1 MARPSVQVT
10 EALRGLASYP
20 LRAALTALGI
30 VIGVAAVIT
39 VLSVGEGARQR
50 VIERIQSL
58 GGNLLLV
65 TPGSARTGAVQLGA
79 GSRQTLTTGDA
90 DAIRRE
96 IPGVLAVAPS
106 VFQRLQ
112 VVRGNRNWQT
122 TVQGITPDYLEAREW
137 EVTRGRP
144 LSALDQLRSAKVALM
159 GSTVAER
166 LFAGEHAIGEII
178 RIGDTPFSVVGVL
191 APKGQSSAGSDQD
204 DKVMIP
210 LSTAT
215 VRVLGTGRSELGGL
229 RYIMVKVDGVGRLGE
244 VETQLAAL
252 LRQRHELRPD
262 QPDDFSVRNLAEV
275 QAQREEASGILTFW
289 LGAIASVSLV
299 VGAVSVMNTMLV
311 AVAERT
317 REIGLRLAVGAR
329 RRDILWQFL
338 TEALLLALL
347 GGATG
352 LVLGVLLSLAIA
364 RWGGLAVVIGPA
376 ALATGP
382 GGSRDRRPRRGG
394 PARPQ
399 GGAPDPNRRP
409 ALGIDASGR
418 RSSPTTHG
426 KNGSTGPTSP
436 AGSPR
441 NRSAGRAARS

>member
-1 MARPSVQVT
+1 MANPSVQVI

-50 VIERIQSL
+50 VIEQIQSL

-96 IPGVLAVAPS
+96 IPGLLAVAPS

-137 EVTRGRP
+137 GVTAGRP
-144 LSALDQLRSAKVALM
+144 LSALDQLRSAKVALI

-166 LFAGEHAIGEII
+166 LFAGEHAVGEII

-229 RYIMVKVDGVGRLGE
+229 RYIMVKVDRVGRLGE

-252 LRQRHELRPD
+252 LRQRHGLRPD

-275 QAQREEASGILTFW
+275 QAQREEASGVLTFW

-299 VGAVSVMNTMLV
+299 VGAVSVMNIMLV

-352 LVLGVLLSLAIA
+352 VALGVLLSLSIA
-364 RWGGLAVVIGPA
+364 RWGGLAVAIGPVALVLALGA
-376 ALATGP
+376 AATAGLCA
-382 GGSRDRRPRRGG
+382 GVL
-394 PARPQ
+394 
-399 GGAPDPNRRP
+399 P
-409 ALGIDASGR
+409 AL
-418 RSSPTTHG
+418 
-426 KNGSTGPTSP
+426 K
-436 AGSPR
+436 
-441 NRSAGRAARS
+441 AARLTPIEALRSE

>member
-1 MARPSVQVT
+1 MASPGTHLTQ
-10 EALRGLASYP
+10 ALRGLASYP
-20 LRAALTALGI
+20 MRAALTALGI

-39 VLSVGEGARQR
+39 VLSVSEGARQR
-50 VIERIQSL
+50 VIEKIQSL
-58 GGNLLLV
+58 GGNLLLI

-90 DAIRRE
+90 DAIARE

-112 VVRGNRNWQT
+112 AVRGNRNWQT

-137 EVTRGRP
+137 GVTDGRP
-144 LSALDQLRSAKVALM
+144 LSTVDQARSAKVALI
-159 GSTVAER
+159 GATVAER

-178 RIGDTPFSVVGVL
+178 RIGDTPFSVVGLL
-191 APKGQSSAGSDQD
+191 APKGQNSAGSDQD

-229 RYIMVKVDGVGRLGE
+229 RYIMVKVDRAERLRE

-252 LRQRHELRPD
+252 LRQRHGLTPGR
-262 QPDDFSVRNLAEV
+262 PDDFSVRNLAEV
-275 QAQREEASGILTFW
+275 QAQREEASGVLAFW
-289 LGAIASVSLV
+289 LGAVASVSLV
-299 VGAVSVMNTMLV
+299 VGAVSVMNIMLV

-347 GGATG
+347 GGAVG
-352 LVLGVLLSLAIA
+352 LMLGMLLSLAVA
-364 RWGGLAVVIGPA
+364 RWGGLPVAIGPGALLLSLGA
-376 ALATGP
+376 AAAAGLAAGVL
-382 GGSRDRRPRRGG
+382 
-394 PARPQ
+394 
-399 GGAPDPNRRP
+399 P
-409 ALGIDASGR
+409 ALKAARLTPIDAL
-418 RSSPTTHG
+418 RSE
-426 KNGSTGPTSP
+426 
-436 AGSPR
+436 
-441 NRSAGRAARS
+441 

>member
-1 MARPSVQVT
+1 LPVANPSVQVI

-50 VIERIQSL
+50 VIEQIQSL

-90 DAIRRE
+90 DAIRRD
-96 IPGVLAVAPS
+96 IPGLLAVAPS

-137 EVTRGRP
+137 AVTAGRP
-144 LSALDQLRSAKVALM
+144 LSALDQLRSAKVALI

-166 LFAGEHAIGEII
+166 LFAGEHAVGEII

-191 APKGQSSAGSDQD
+191 ALKGQSSAGSDQD

-229 RYIMVKVDGVGRLGE
+229 RYVMVKVDRVERLGE
-244 VETQLAAL
+244 VEAQLAAM
-252 LRQRHELRPD
+252 LRQRHGLRPD

-275 QAQREEASGILTFW
+275 QAQREEASGVLTFW
-289 LGAIASVSLV
+289 LGAVASVSLV
-299 VGAVSVMNTMLV
+299 VGAVSVMNIMLV

-347 GGATG
+347 GGAAG
-352 LVLGVLLSLAIA
+352 VALGVLLSLSIA
-364 RWGGLAVVIGPA
+364 RWGGLPVEIGPLALLLSLGA
-376 ALATGP
+376 AAAAGLCAGVL
-382 GGSRDRRPRRGG
+382 
-394 PARPQ
+394 
-399 GGAPDPNRRP
+399 P
-409 ALGIDASGR
+409 AL
-418 RSSPTTHG
+418 
-426 KNGSTGPTSP
+426 K
-436 AGSPR
+436 
-441 NRSAGRAARS
+441 AARLTPIEALRSE

>member
-1 MARPSVQVT
+1 MANPSVQVI

-50 VIERIQSL
+50 VIEQIQSL

-90 DAIRRE
+90 DAIRRD
-96 IPGVLAVAPS
+96 IPGLLAVAPS

-137 EVTRGRP
+137 GVTAGRP
-144 LSALDQLRSAKVALM
+144 LSALDQIRSAKVALI

-166 LFAGEHAIGEII
+166 LFAGEHAVGEII

-191 APKGQSSAGSDQD
+191 ALKGQSSAGSDQD

-229 RYIMVKVDGVGRLGE
+229 RYVMVKVDRVERLGE
-244 VETQLAAL
+244 VEAQLAAM
-252 LRQRHELRPD
+252 LRQRHGLRPD

-275 QAQREEASGILTFW
+275 QAQREEASGVLTFW
-289 LGAIASVSLV
+289 LGAVASVSLV
-299 VGAVSVMNTMLV
+299 VGAVSVMNIMLV

-347 GGATG
+347 GGAAG
-352 LVLGVLLSLAIA
+352 VALGVLLSLSIA
-364 RWGGLAVVIGPA
+364 RWGELPVAIGPVSLLLSLGA
-376 ALATGP
+376 AAAAGLCAGVL
-382 GGSRDRRPRRGG
+382 
-394 PARPQ
+394 
-399 GGAPDPNRRP
+399 P
-409 ALGIDASGR
+409 AL
-418 RSSPTTHG
+418 
-426 KNGSTGPTSP
+426 K
-436 AGSPR
+436 
-441 NRSAGRAARS
+441 AARLTPIEALRSE

>member
-1 MARPSVQVT
+1 MANPSVQVI

-50 VIERIQSL
+50 VIEQIQSL

-90 DAIRRE
+90 DAIRRD
-96 IPGVLAVAPS
+96 IPGLLAVAPS

-137 EVTRGRP
+137 GVTAGRP
-144 LSALDQLRSAKVALM
+144 LSALDQVRSAKVALI

-166 LFAGEHAIGEII
+166 LFAGEHAVGEII

-191 APKGQSSAGSDQD
+191 ALKGQSSAGSDQD

-229 RYIMVKVDGVGRLGE
+229 RYVMVKVDRVERLGE
-244 VETQLAAL
+244 VEAQLAAM
-252 LRQRHELRPD
+252 LRQRHGLRPD

-275 QAQREEASGILTFW
+275 QAQREEASGVLTFW
-289 LGAIASVSLV
+289 LGAVASVSLV
-299 VGAVSVMNTMLV
+299 VGAVSVMNIMLV

-347 GGATG
+347 GGAAG
-352 LVLGVLLSLAIA
+352 VALGVLLSLSIA
-364 RWGGLAVVIGPA
+364 RWGELPVAIGPVSLLLSLGA
-376 ALATGP
+376 AAAAGLCAGVL
-382 GGSRDRRPRRGG
+382 
-394 PARPQ
+394 
-399 GGAPDPNRRP
+399 P
-409 ALGIDASGR
+409 AL
-418 RSSPTTHG
+418 
-426 KNGSTGPTSP
+426 K
-436 AGSPR
+436 
-441 NRSAGRAARS
+441 AARLTPIEALRSE

>member
-1 MARPSVQVT
+1 MANPSVQVI

-50 VIERIQSL
+50 VIEQIQSL

-90 DAIRRE
+90 DAIRRD
-96 IPGVLAVAPS
+96 IPGLLAVAPS

-137 EVTRGRP
+137 AVTAGRP
-144 LSALDQLRSAKVALM
+144 LSALDQLRSAKVALI

-166 LFAGEHAIGEII
+166 LFAGEHAVGEII

-191 APKGQSSAGSDQD
+191 ALKGQSSAGSDQD

-229 RYIMVKVDGVGRLGE
+229 RYVMVKVDRVERLGE
-244 VETQLAAL
+244 VEAQLAAM
-252 LRQRHELRPD
+252 LRQRHGLRPD

-275 QAQREEASGILTFW
+275 QAQREEASGVLTFW
-289 LGAIASVSLV
+289 LGAVASVSLV
-299 VGAVSVMNTMLV
+299 VGAVSVMNIMLV

-347 GGATG
+347 GGAAG
-352 LVLGVLLSLAIA
+352 VALGVLLSLSIA
-364 RWGGLAVVIGPA
+364 RWGGLPVEIGPLALLLSLGA
-376 ALATGP
+376 AAAAGLCAGVL
-382 GGSRDRRPRRGG
+382 
-394 PARPQ
+394 
-399 GGAPDPNRRP
+399 P
-409 ALGIDASGR
+409 AL
-418 RSSPTTHG
+418 
-426 KNGSTGPTSP
+426 K
-436 AGSPR
+436 
-441 NRSAGRAARS
+441 AARLTPIEALRSE

>member
-1 MARPSVQVT
+1 MTRLSVQVI

-90 DAIRRE
+90 DTIRRE
-96 IPGVLAVAPS
+96 IVGLLAVAPS

-137 EVTRGRP
+137 GVTAGRP
-144 LSALDQLRSAKVALM
+144 LSALDQLRSAKVALI

-166 LFAGEHAIGEII
+166 LFAGEHAVGEIV

-191 APKGQSSAGSDQD
+191 ASKGQSSAGSDQD

-229 RYIMVKVDGVGRLGE
+229 RYIMVKVDQADRLVD
-244 VETQLAAL
+244 VEDQLAAL
-252 LRQRHELRPD
+252 LRQRHRLRPD

-289 LGAIASVSLV
+289 LGAVASVSLV
-299 VGAVSVMNTMLV
+299 VGAVSVMNIMLV

-347 GGATG
+347 GGTAG
-352 LVLGVLLSLAIA
+352 LLLGVLLSLAIA
-364 RWGGLAVVIGPA
+364 HWGGLAVAIGPA
-376 ALATGP
+376 ALVLSLSAAAAAGLVA
-382 GGSRDRRPRRGG
+382 GVL
-394 PARPQ
+394 
-399 GGAPDPNRRP
+399 P
-409 ALGIDASGR
+409 ALKAAHLTPIDAL
-418 RSSPTTHG
+418 RSE
-426 KNGSTGPTSP
+426 
-436 AGSPR
+436 
-441 NRSAGRAARS
+441 

>member
-1 MARPSVQVT
+1 MTRLSVQVI

-96 IPGVLAVAPS
+96 IVGLLAVAPS

-137 EVTRGRP
+137 GVTAGRP
-144 LSALDQLRSAKVALM
+144 LSALDQLRSAKVALI

-166 LFAGEHAIGEII
+166 LFAGEHAVGEIV

-191 APKGQSSAGSDQD
+191 ASKGQSSAGSDQD

-229 RYIMVKVDGVGRLGE
+229 RYIMVKVDQADRLVD
-244 VETQLAAL
+244 VEDQLAAL
-252 LRQRHELRPD
+252 LRQRHRLRPD

-289 LGAIASVSLV
+289 LGAVASVSLV
-299 VGAVSVMNTMLV
+299 VGAVSVMNIMLV

-347 GGATG
+347 GGTAG
-352 LVLGVLLSLAIA
+352 LLLGVLLSLAIA
-364 RWGGLAVVIGPA
+364 HWGGLAVAIGPA
-376 ALATGP
+376 ALVLSLSAAAAAGLVA
-382 GGSRDRRPRRGG
+382 GVL
-394 PARPQ
+394 
-399 GGAPDPNRRP
+399 P
-409 ALGIDASGR
+409 ALKAAHLTPIDAL
-418 RSSPTTHG
+418 RSE
-426 KNGSTGPTSP
+426 
-436 AGSPR
+436 
-441 NRSAGRAARS
+441 

>member
-1 MARPSVQVT
+1 MPVANPSVQVI

-50 VIERIQSL
+50 VIEQIQSL

-90 DAIRRE
+90 DAIRRD
-96 IPGVLAVAPS
+96 IPGLLAVAPS

-122 TVQGITPDYLEAREW
+122 TVQGITPDYLAAREW
-137 EVTRGRP
+137 AVTAGRP
-144 LSALDQLRSAKVALM
+144 LSALDQLRSAKVALI
-159 GSTVAER
+159 GSTVAAR
-166 LFAGEHAIGEII
+166 LFAGEHAVGEII

-191 APKGQSSAGSDQD
+191 ALKGQSSAGSDQD

-229 RYIMVKVDGVGRLGE
+229 RYVMVKVDRVERLGE
-244 VETQLAAL
+244 VEAQLAAM
-252 LRQRHELRPD
+252 LRQRHGLRPD

-275 QAQREEASGILTFW
+275 QAQREEASGVLTFW
-289 LGAIASVSLV
+289 LGAVASVSLV
-299 VGAVSVMNTMLV
+299 VGAVSVMNIMLV

-347 GGATG
+347 GGAAG
-352 LVLGVLLSLAIA
+352 VALGVLLSLSIA
-364 RWGGLAVVIGPA
+364 RWGGLPVEIGPLALLLSLGA
-376 ALATGP
+376 AAAAGLCAGVL
-382 GGSRDRRPRRGG
+382 
-394 PARPQ
+394 
-399 GGAPDPNRRP
+399 P
-409 ALGIDASGR
+409 AL
-418 RSSPTTHG
+418 
-426 KNGSTGPTSP
+426 K
-436 AGSPR
+436 
-441 NRSAGRAARS
+441 AARLTPIEALRSE

>member
-1 MARPSVQVT
+1 VT

-50 VIERIQSL
+50 VIEKIQSL
-58 GGNLLLV
+58 GGNLLLI

-90 DAIRRE
+90 EAIRRD

-112 VVRGNRNWQT
+112 AVRGNRNWQT

-137 EVTRGRP
+137 GVTSGRP
-144 LSALDQLRSAKVALM
+144 LSAVDQARSAKVALI
-159 GSTVAER
+159 GATVAER
-166 LFAGEHAIGEII
+166 LFAGEHAVGEII
-178 RIGDTPFSVVGVL
+178 RIGDTPFSVVGLL

-215 VRVLGTGRSELGGL
+215 VRVLGTGRSEFGGL
-229 RYIMVKVDGVGRLGE
+229 RYIMVKVDRADRLRE
-244 VETQLAAL
+244 VEAQLAAL
-252 LRQRHELRPD
+252 LRQRHGLVPD

-275 QAQREEASGILTFW
+275 QAQREEASGVLTFW
-289 LGAIASVSLV
+289 LGAVASVSLV
-299 VGAVSVMNTMLV
+299 VGAVSVMNIMLV

-352 LVLGVLLSLAIA
+352 VALGLLLSVSIA
-364 RWGGLAVVIGPA
+364 RWGGLPVAIVPTALLLSLGA
-376 ALATGP
+376 AAAAGLAAGVL
-382 GGSRDRRPRRGG
+382 
-394 PARPQ
+394 
-399 GGAPDPNRRP
+399 P
-409 ALGIDASGR
+409 ALKAARLTPIDAL
-418 RSSPTTHG
+418 RSE
-426 KNGSTGPTSP
+426 
-436 AGSPR
+436 
-441 NRSAGRAARS
+441 

>member
-1 MARPSVQVT
+1 MAKPSIQVT

-20 LRAALTALGI
+20 LRAALTALGV

-50 VIERIQSL
+50 VIEKIQSL
-58 GGNLLLV
+58 GGNLLLI

-79 GSRQTLTTGDA
+79 GSRQTLTTVDA
-90 DAIRRE
+90 EAIRRD

-112 VVRGNRNWQT
+112 AVRGNRNWQT
-122 TVQGITPDYLEAREW
+122 TIQGITPDYLEAREW
-137 EVTRGRP
+137 GVTSGRP
-144 LSALDQLRSAKVALM
+144 LSAVDQARSAKVALI
-159 GSTVAER
+159 GATVAER
-166 LFAGEHAIGEII
+166 LFAGEHAVGEII
-178 RIGDTPFSVVGVL
+178 RIGDTPFSVVGLL

-204 DKVMIP
+204 DKIMIP

-229 RYIMVKVDGVGRLGE
+229 RYIMVKVHRADRLRE
-244 VETQLAAL
+244 VEAQLAAL
-252 LRQRHELRPD
+252 LRQRHGLAPD

-275 QAQREEASGILTFW
+275 QAQREEASGVLTFW
-289 LGAIASVSLV
+289 LGAVASVSLV
-299 VGAVSVMNTMLV
+299 VGAVSVMNIMLV

-347 GGATG
+347 GGAVG
-352 LVLGVLLSLAIA
+352 LVLGLLLSLAVA
-364 RWGGLAVVIGPA
+364 RWGGLPVAIGPGALLLSLGA
-376 ALATGP
+376 ASAAGLAAGVL
-382 GGSRDRRPRRGG
+382 
-394 PARPQ
+394 
-399 GGAPDPNRRP
+399 P
-409 ALGIDASGR
+409 ALKAARLTPIDAL
-418 RSSPTTHG
+418 RSE
-426 KNGSTGPTSP
+426 
-436 AGSPR
+436 
-441 NRSAGRAARS
+441 